1 MKQMQKNPRNLPQL
15 PRPVLYGEDVEDDA
29 FFMKRAFDQA
39 AVPNPLVVVSDGQ
52 EVIEYLFG
60 SGRYRNR
67 LEYPLPGLLLLD
79 LNLPKKTG
87 IEVLKWIR
95 NDPAVATLPVIV
107 LTSSVLDTD
116 IHRAYVQ
123 GANAYLVKPTALK
136 ELVRMVENIRD
147 FWLSQNRTARNS
159 WDAFGIEGR

>member
-1 MKQMQKNPRNLPQL
+1 MQKNPRNPPQL

-29 FFMKRAFDQA
+29 FFMQRAFDQA

-107 LTSSVLDTD
+107 LTSSVLDAD
-116 IHRAYVQ
+116 IHRAYVE

-136 ELVRMVENIRD
+136 ELIRMVKNIRD